1 MRPFCVA
8 VRSVMPL
15 PEGFLQERTLHSASA
30 RGAARAG
37 FFRTNS
43 CFGAQRQ
50 AKSAAFFVR
59 TEANKVVTVLVEG
72 GVAAWGSKI
81 PQPKLL
87 EGPEQQQKP
96 PPWPKAPRIRFARQI
111 PKAPGK
117 GRCFQEVGSSKLFVV
132 LQRFK
137 PFRAKGEEFSNT
149 TTQRSRDLQEF
160 HFSKVRRAAS
170 IGFAFMFPDV
180 NNQGNLCGDSRLQG
194 GGNW

>member
-1 MRPFCVA
+1 LGVEDPPTKVA
-8 VRSVMPL
+8 RRS
-15 PEGFLQERTLHSASA
+15 RT
-30 RGAARAG
+30 
-37 FFRTNS
+37 
-43 CFGAQRQ
+43 
-50 AKSAAFFVR
+50 
-59 TEANKVVTVLVEG
+59 
-72 GVAAWGSKI
+72 
-81 PQPKLL
+81 
-87 EGPEQQQKP
+87 QQKS

-170 IGFAFMFPDV
+170 IGFALCSQMSIIKAICVGIPDYRV
-180 NNQGNLCGDSRLQG
+180 GELVTSSMRWWGAFGYTSLPQSLGP
-194 GGNW
+194 